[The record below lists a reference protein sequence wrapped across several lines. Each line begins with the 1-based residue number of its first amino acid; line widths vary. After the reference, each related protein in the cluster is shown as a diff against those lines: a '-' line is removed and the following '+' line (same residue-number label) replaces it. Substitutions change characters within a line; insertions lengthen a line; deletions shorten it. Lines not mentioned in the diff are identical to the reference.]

1 MEQTF
6 PAALRP
12 EPKFSVFS
20 QTLAFTEL
28 LANRRAGT
36 ISAISAGGARS
47 AKLQTGRGK
56 NKNTAEK
63 NLLARKLQAMG
74 GRKKKQTGDSF
85 FCVQKNSCQKKRM
98 KQHRRRDYNRDAT
111 PQNAATLSQKLFQK
125 AGRHKARDVQRDEP
139 AQLRNIVH
147 VSGDRGCEK
156 SCNKILSA
164 VLRDIC
170 RRRGQARHR
179 RRGGEML

>member
-1 MEQTF
+1 MQ
-6 PAALRP
+6 
-12 EPKFSVFS
+12 SV
-20 QTLAFTEL
+20 QAVRE
-28 LANRRAGT
+28 
-36 ISAISAGGARS
+36 ARS
-47 AKLQTGRGK
+47 SKQEGAKTR
-56 NKNTAEK
+56 T
-63 NLLARKLQAMG
+63 LLKKTCWRENFRQWVG
-74 GRKKKQTGDSF
+74 GKKKQTGDSF

>member
-74 GRKKKQTGDSF
+74 GRKKKTNRGFLFLCSEKQLPEK
-85 FCVQKNSCQKKRM
+85 KNE
-98 KQHRRRDYNRDAT
+98 AA
-111 PQNAATLSQKLFQK
+111 PQERL
-125 AGRHKARDVQRDEP
+125 
-139 AQLRNIVH
+139 
-147 VSGDRGCEK
+147 
-156 SCNKILSA
+156 
-164 VLRDIC
+164 
-170 RRRGQARHR
+170 
-179 RRGGEML
+179 